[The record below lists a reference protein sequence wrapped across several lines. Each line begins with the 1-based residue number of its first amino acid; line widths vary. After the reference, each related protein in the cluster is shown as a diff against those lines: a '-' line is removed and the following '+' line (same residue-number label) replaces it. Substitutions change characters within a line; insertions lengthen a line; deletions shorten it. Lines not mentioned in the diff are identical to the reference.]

1 MISEFSD
8 MKSIPI
14 NKKKNIEI
22 NNQFSQV
29 PFNDNMNLIIN
40 NTNPFNNFSNCNFL
54 QNNIQN
60 NYEIFNYNFNNI
72 NPNLQS
78 SLNFQ
83 SYTKKRIFFHLKKNQ
98 EKNIKKKFF
107 SKIQ

>member
-1 MISEFSD
+1 
-8 MKSIPI
+8 
-14 NKKKNIEI
+14 
-22 NNQFSQV
+22 
-29 PFNDNMNLIIN
+29 MNLIIN

-60 NYEIFNYNFNNI
+60 NYVIFNYNYNNI

-83 SYTKKRIFFHLKKNQ
+83 NYKNNFNE
-98 EKNIKKKFF
+98 EKNLF
-107 SKIQ
+107 SPE